1 MRTSSASTKYR
12 IHPTIRT
19 CIACRIHENKTNLVR
34 IVRTAQGNLDIDTS
48 GTLAGRGAYL
58 CKNVDCWENGF
69 VPQSLQASLNL
80 VKPPTKRTMSA
91 LTKKARDI
99 ILESLKVKKGHKN
112 D

>member
-1 MRTSSASTKYR
+1 MRTSTPSTKYK

-19 CIACRIHENKTNLVR
+19 CIACRTHENKNNLVR
-34 IVRTAQGNLDIDTS
+34 IVRTAQGNLDIDS
-48 GTLAGRGAYL
+48 NGNLAGRGAYL

-69 VPQSLQASLNL
+69 GPQSLQDSLNL
-80 VKPPTKRTMSA
+80 VNPPTTKTLSV

-99 ILESLKVKKGHKN
+99 ILESINGKKGHKN

>member
-1 MRTSSASTKYR
+1 MRTSTTSTKYK

-19 CIACRIHENKTNLVR
+19 CIACRTRDNKNNLVR
-34 IVRTAQGNLDIDTS
+34 IVRTAQGNLDIDIS
-48 GTLAGRGAYL
+48 GALAGRGAYL

-69 VPQSLQASLNL
+69 VPQSLQDSLNL
-80 VKPPTKRTMSA
+80 VNPPTTKTLSA

-99 ILESLKVKKGHKN
+99 ILESLNGKKGHKN